1 MGNERVRL
9 IMNRFSGVPG
19 KALLLI
25 ALLSVILISAGCTEL
40 ADSINPFA
48 DQATPVPTTE
58 QPVVTVTKPAM
69 PAVTQQLPP
78 ANGTEE
84 PAVTAETT
92 APVAETQTT
101 APSASHTY
109 LTYTNASYGFSI
121 NYPSDWQV
129 EEGPVETGQ
138 DPGVPAGY
146 SYVTDVV
153 EFYSPA
159 IARCNH
165 GSCVDVRAELH
176 IQVDSAPPT
185 TDLDQYYI
193 HDVAAIS
200 QNYPIDITG
209 HAAVFKL
216 SGQNAY
222 VLDYKL
228 TEDPIDIKVKRAYTI
243 AGGKAFILTY
253 HVHTPYSGEVDQGV
267 IYSNVIETMFRSFQI
282 ASPNKTL

>member
-1 MGNERVRL
+1 
-9 IMNRFSGVPG
+9 MNRFFGVPG
-19 KALLLI
+19 ALLLMV
-25 ALLSVILISAGCTEL
+25 LLSVILLTAGCTDI
-40 ADSINPFA
+40 ANSINPFA
-48 DQATPVPTTE
+48 DQTTPVPTTE
-58 QPVVTVTKPAM
+58 QPVVTETIPAI
-69 PAVTQQLPP
+69 PAETPP
-78 ANGTEE
+78 LVSANATEE

-92 APVAETQTT
+92 ASVAGTQTT
-101 APSASHTY
+101 APSASRTY

-138 DPGVPAGY
+138 DPGVPSGY

-176 IQVDSAPPT
+176 VEVDNAPPT
-185 TDLDQYYI
+185 TDIDQYYI

-222 VLDYKL
+222 ILSYKL
-228 TEDPIDIKVKRAYTI
+228 DQDPIDIKVTRAYTI
-243 AGGKAFILTY
+243 ADGKAFILTY
-253 HVHTPYSGEVDQGV
+253 HTHVPYSGEVDQGV
-267 IYSNVIETMFRSFQI
+267 IYSNVIDTMLRSFQI